1 MNWKHYLLIGL
12 TGLSAA
18 ATAVA
23 NASPELAGY
32 CHAITAFCTAGQM
45 VFGLMSSQVLGKKD
59 EEVVK

>member
-1 MNWKHYLLIGL
+1 MSWKHYVLIGL

-23 NASPELAGY
+23 NASPDVASY
-32 CHAITAFCTAGQM
+32 CHAIVAFCTAGQM